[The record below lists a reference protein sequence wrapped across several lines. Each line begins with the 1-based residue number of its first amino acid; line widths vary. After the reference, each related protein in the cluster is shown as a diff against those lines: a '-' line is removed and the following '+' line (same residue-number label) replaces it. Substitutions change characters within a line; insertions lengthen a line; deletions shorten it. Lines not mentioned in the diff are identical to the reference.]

1 MICGV
6 YGVPDLLWQ
15 RGIRLGDLG
24 INTVFVCSDDINQQ
38 IIERTRAEGCRIF
51 AEFATLN
58 GLYGDL

>member
-6 YGVPDLLWQ
+6 FGHPNGFWQ
-15 RGIRLGDLG
+15 RGFRLGDLG
-24 INTVFVCSDDINQQ
+24 INAVFVSSDDINQQ